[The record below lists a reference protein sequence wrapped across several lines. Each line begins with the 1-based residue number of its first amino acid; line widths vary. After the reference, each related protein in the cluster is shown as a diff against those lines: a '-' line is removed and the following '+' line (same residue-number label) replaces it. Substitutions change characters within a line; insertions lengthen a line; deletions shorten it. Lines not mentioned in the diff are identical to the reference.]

1 MTSAALSPAHRLTS
15 GLRPVHSRRD
25 LGQIADLMEVCFA
38 GSLDINGRAA
48 LRDMRIISRAGSL
61 MWWLGRLT
69 GGIPATDGFVWE
81 EAGRIVGN
89 VTLMPAGYG
98 RGWVIANVAVL
109 PDYRRRG
116 IARTLMQAA
125 LDKVSQRG
133 LFAVLQVDSDN
144 DSARTLYESLGFAAQ
159 RAFVR
164 WRRSAVKAANN
175 PEAGPLPLRAARP
188 DDLPAV
194 MALAQQTRPNER
206 GGLGWLR
213 PIPPAALRSSRI
225 GDLALLIGGKSSD
238 LWVLPNA
245 DGTLA
250 AALRLER
257 RIGGLTA
264 TFDLIT
270 LPDLPDSVELALV
283 HEVIRR
289 LDGNRQPLL
298 TDHPADDAMA
308 ARALE
313 QQGFRPERSLL
324 HMIWQ
329 VGAGQA
335 QSQRDH

>member
-1 MTSAALSPAHRLTS
+1 MTSAALSPALRPTS
-15 GLRPVHSRRD
+15 GLRPVHSRHD

-48 LRDMRIISRAGSL
+48 LRDMRMISRAGPL

-69 GGIPATDGFVWE
+69 GGIPETDGFVWE
-81 EAGRIVGN
+81 EAGHVVGN

-116 IARTLMQAA
+116 IARALMQAA
-125 LDKVSQRG
+125 LDKVSRRG
-133 LFAVLQVDSDN
+133 PFAVLQVDSDN
-144 DSARTLYESLGFAAQ
+144 DSARTLYESLGFRAQ
-159 RAFVR
+159 RVFVR
-164 WRRSAVKAANN
+164 WRRSALKAANT

-188 DDLPAV
+188 GDLPAV
-194 MALAQQTRPNER
+194 MALAEQTRPNER

-213 PIPPAALRSSRI
+213 PIQPAVLRPSRL
-225 GDLALLIGGKSSD
+225 GDLALLTGGKSSE
-238 LWVLPNA
+238 LWVLPHA

-250 AALRLER
+250 AALHLER

-270 LPDLPDSVELALV
+270 SPELPESVELALV
-283 HEVIRR
+283 HEAIRL
-289 LDGNRQPLL
+289 LDGYHRPML
-298 TDHPADDAMA
+298 TDHPADDTMA

-313 QQGFRPERSLL
+313 QHGFRPERSLL

-329 VGAGQA
+329 AGVNQA
-335 QSQRDH
+335 RS